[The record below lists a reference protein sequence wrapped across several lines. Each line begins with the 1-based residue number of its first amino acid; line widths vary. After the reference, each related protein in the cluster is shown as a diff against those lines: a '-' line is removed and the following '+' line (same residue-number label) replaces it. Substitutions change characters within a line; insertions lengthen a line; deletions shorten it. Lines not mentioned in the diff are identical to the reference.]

1 MKISISLSLLLL
13 VLCLSLPA
21 QDRMYRRA
29 VVAGPTPTPT
39 PTPTPG
45 VCTYTG
51 EGTLAFWYKMDAESY
66 ANNDPIGTMT
76 DQSGNGMN
84 ALASGGNRPTF
95 QTSQINGKPAAYFD
109 GMDDYLLNSITGT
122 IAQPN
127 VLFMVAREEAGSS
140 LMFDGNS
147 ERNLLGVASGTM
159 YVYANVLLN
168 CGAQSLNTWRVYE
181 AVFDGTSSELLY
193 NGVSQAVGDAGTS
206 GLSLNGVI
214 GAGNGGT
221 APMKGHIAELLFYDS
236 INSTNRAAI
245 RACLQAKYGL

>member
-147 ERNLLGVASGTM
+147 GRNLLGVASGTM

-206 GLSLNGVI
+206 ELSLNGVI